1 MQQKKTTE
9 WHLTGNNLQH
19 KLLSGKK
26 AGYIK
31 VYMFI
36 FPSVKKNDIDTYMF
50 IYTLTISRR
59 IPETGCYD

>member
-36 FPSVKKNDIDTYMF
+36 FPSVKK
-50 IYTLTISRR
+50 
-59 IPETGCYD
+59 